1 MEHAMATATKPVD
14 HTVSINGRALHYVDY
29 GSPAPG
35 AKVVVFL
42 HGLSSSWGAMR
53 RIAEHLAPE
62 YHLIGLD
69 QRGHGESEW
78 APADGYDTDSYLA
91 DLEAFIEHLG
101 LTRFILIGQS
111 MGGHHTIAY
120 TARHPERVIC
130 AIANDIPPA
139 YDTGN
144 VDYSE
149 QFPGGKHHTFATVE
163 DWIAPRRESSPL
175 TPEWGHELVAREQLR
190 EVPGGWQ
197 PKHDPNAV
205 MHWAP
210 KDLWDE
216 ARTIT
221 RPLFIIRGGRSQVL
235 SAQTLQD
242 MDMQIPGARSVTLEK
257 AGHSTYFDMEHEW
270 LTIAS
275 AFLASHVGA

>member
-1 MEHAMATATKPVD
+1 MATATKPQD
-14 HTVSINGRALHYVDY
+14 GTVTINGRSLHYVDY
-29 GSPAPG
+29 GAPRPG
-35 AKVVVFL
+35 ATDVVFL
-42 HGLSSSWGAMR
+42 HGLTSAWGAMR
-53 RIAEHLAPE
+53 RIAEHLTPE
-62 YHLIGLD
+62 YRVVGLD
-69 QRGHGESEW
+69 QRGHGDSAW
-78 APADGYDTDSYLA
+78 ADADGYGTDAYLS
-91 DLEAFIEHLG
+91 DLEQFVDHLG
-101 LTRFILIGQS
+101 LGRFILIGQS

-120 TARHPERVIC
+120 TARHPERILC
-130 AIANDIPPA
+130 AIANDIPPS
-139 YDTGN
+139 YDAGD

-149 QFPGGKHHTFATVE
+149 QFPGGKHRTFASIE
-163 DWIAPRRESSPL
+163 EWIAPRRETNPF
-175 TPEWGHELVAREQLR
+175 TPEWGHALAAESQLR

-205 MHWAP
+205 MHWRP

-221 RPLFIIRGGRSQVL
+221 RPLLIIRGGRSQVL

-270 LTIAS
+270 LTVAS
-275 AFLASHVGA
+275 AFLTAHREA